1 MARIAQPYLFGWEKI
16 DAAGDLD
23 RLEMVLSAIPDE
35 QFVSY
40 LETRRGRGRDDYPIR
55 PTWNAL
61 VAGIVLQHPS
71 IASLVRDLRRNGQL
85 RHMCGFDPHLA
96 HLAVPTEDA
105 FTRFLDLVI
114 EHRSMVERM
123 FHDLVAKLEKLL
135 PDLGRFL
142 AVDSKAI
149 PSHGRQV
156 RDPEKLAD
164 PDRRRDTDAD
174 WGTKTYK
181 GVKQDG
187 TKWEKVKHWFG
198 YKLHLVVDSRYEL
211 PLGFE
216 LTKASAGDPDHMM
229 PMVDELARKHPG
241 IVETAEQ
248 LSGDKAYDT
257 LSNYERPF
265 DDYGI
270 KPVIDNRDL
279 WKDEKTRALFAD
291 RVDSFVYDEH
301 GRVSCICPSTGET
314 RDLFFHGFEHERRT
328 LKYRCPAVA
337 LGLECKGRK
346 ECEARAKV
354 GQFGRVVRV
363 SIDKD
368 RRVFTP
374 LARSMPKWSKA
385 YSRRT
390 AVERV
395 NSRLDNVMGF
405 ERHYI
410 RGEAKMHVRV
420 SLALVVMLSMAVGR
434 IMADQPE
441 LMRSIVLPVRKV
453 A

>member
-23 RLEMVLSAIPDE
+23 KLELVLSAIPDE

-55 PTWNAL
+55 PTCNAL

-123 FHDLVAKLEKLL
+123 FHGLVTKLEKLL

-149 PSHGRQV
+149 QSHGRPV
-156 RDPEKLAD
+156 KDPEKLAD
-164 PDRRRDTDAD
+164 PDRRRDADAD

-187 TKWEKVKHWFG
+187 
-198 YKLHLVVDSRYEL
+198 
-211 PLGFE
+211 
-216 LTKASAGDPDHMM
+216 
-229 PMVDELARKHPG
+229 
-241 IVETAEQ
+241 
-248 LSGDKAYDT
+248 
-257 LSNYERPF
+257 
-265 DDYGI
+265 

-279 WKDEKTRALFAD
+279 WKDEKTRALFDD

-301 GRVSCICPSTGET
+301 GRVSCICPATGET
-314 RDLFFHGFEHERRT
+314 RDLFFHGFEHERHT
-328 LKYRCPAVA
+328 LEYRCPAVA

-354 GQFGRVVRV
+354 G
-363 SIDKD
+363 
-368 RRVFTP
+368 
-374 LARSMPKWSKA
+374 RSDGSWPTSH
-385 YSRRT
+385 S
-390 AVERV
+390 
-395 NSRLDNVMGF
+395 S
-405 ERHYI
+405 
-410 RGEAKMHVRV
+410 
-420 SLALVVMLSMAVGR
+420 
-434 IMADQPE
+434 
-441 LMRSIVLPVRKV
+441 
-453 A
+453 